1 MAAGLASSEDAASE
15 QFRPPAAVVA
25 GSVVALTIYIPGLTR
40 PSGRPR
46 ARVVQA
52 AGKKPFVQMYP
63 DNQSR
68 DWADEA
74 VDILQRQIARI
85 EVTEIPGQGNDFTL
99 PFTGRVML
107 TMRFNI
113 KKPISYPAN
122 VVNMVRKP
130 DLDNLAKAVL
140 DAMVKARIIED
151 DNLVTDLSL
160 SKRYVE
166 PGHPEGCEIDLTA
179 FG

>member
-1 MAAGLASSEDAASE
+1 
-15 QFRPPAAVVA
+15 
-25 GSVVALTIYIPGLTR
+25 
-40 PSGRPR
+40 
-46 ARVVQA
+46 
-52 AGKKPFVQMYP
+52 MYP

-99 PFTGRVML
+99 PFTGRVIL
-107 TMRFNI
+107 NMRFNI
-113 KKPISYPAN
+113 KKPVSYPAN